1 MKLNSMEEL
10 LAFNALLDQCSGQ
23 VWIADP
29 AGKTCDL
36 TDRAVRLKGLLA
48 LAGED
53 GDSYEIYARK
63 REDEMLLMGYLCA
76 RWERTA

>member
-10 LAFNALLDQCSGQ
+10 LAFNALLDQCCGQ
-23 VWIADP
+23 VWITDP
-29 AGKTCDL
+29 AGKTYDL
-36 TDRAVRLKGLLA
+36 TDRSGRLRGLLA

-53 GDSYEIYARK
+53 GGAYEIYARK
-63 REDEMLLMGYLCA
+63 REDEMLLLGYLCT